1 MFVSHLLII
10 QLWSIQVS
18 GSSRMNSEEFWESD
32 SVSWFAQQLERQ
44 EVLMKDEKSRREQR
58 EQGDSMAF
66 IKNISEND

>member
-1 MFVSHLLII
+1 M
-10 QLWSIQVS
+10 
-18 GSSRMNSEEFWESD
+18 SSEASWASA
-32 SVSWFAQQLERQ
+32 SVSAIKSPEKQ

>member
-1 MFVSHLLII
+1 
-10 QLWSIQVS
+10 
-18 GSSRMNSEEFWESD
+18 MNSEEFWESD